1 MIFQIERLRRLP
13 QHTSETW
20 QGGLTKLPMWI
31 QERSR
36 EPYRPWIAGWISLRT
51 RLIHTTEPKPPQ
63 EKSFEMALNALA
75 EFACN
80 GDLAGYRPGKVEVKD
95 TALAEHLGGL
105 LAEAGIAVEH
115 RDKLFTFDQMISDM
129 AEKVR
134 GRPLVPDALDV
145 KGVTVDLMRAF
156 ADASS
161 LWYQAKPWQHLTDED
176 LMEVE
181 SPFVDSSLRYFSV
194 LGGGGTTFGL
204 GFFESVSQF
213 ESLFQHRD
221 AAADKH
227 WSVLFGPITELPL
240 GDADL
245 WEDYNLPVAGKDA
258 YPVAICSEP
267 RLKQRRPGP
276 DVLAFLEGLLRAL
289 AQTTE
294 DEMDSGRWKKSV
306 STSKGKMPFTLAL
319 PDLLKPDDEELRRKV
334 KIQRGMLDPRSLER
348 THLDIQRMIH
358 ERGFKDINELRA
370 FLDKNV
376 IGKPVPHQPAKTAL
390 EQAQDIVYDAF
401 DAWGRKQLQLVR
413 KALQICPD
421 CADAYVIL
429 AERCSDVEKARD
441 LYAQGVAAGERALGK
456 EFFEQEA
463 GRFWGMLQTRPYMR
477 ARLGLAQCL
486 ERLGNLDEAAEHY
499 RELLRLNANDNQ
511 GVRDLLLPCLLKMN
525 ADDEAEALLKKYKR
539 DKLMAVWSYAR
550 ALLTF
555 RQKGDTAT
563 ARSHLRN
570 ALSANRHVP
579 KYLLDEELPEFLP
592 SGYSLGSKEEAIIC
606 AEQLIDAWEA
616 TAGAIDWLKSQTQI
630 VCRKGL
636 A

>member
-63 EKSFEMALNALA
+63 EKSFEMALNALT

-129 AEKVR
+129 AEKVK

-156 ADASS
+156 ADAASQY
-161 LWYQAKPWQHLTDED
+161 YQAKPWQHLTDED
-176 LMEVE
+176 LMEV
-181 SPFVDSSLRYFSV
+181 PFIETGLRYLTV
-194 LGGGGTTFGL
+194 LGSGGTTFGL

-258 YPVAICSEP
+258 YPAAICSEP
-267 RLKQRRPGP
+267 RVKQRRPGP

-294 DEMDSGRWKKSV
+294 DEMDSGRWEKSV
-306 STSKGKMPFTLAL
+306 STSKGEMPFTLAL
-319 PDLLKPDDEELRRKV
+319 PDLLRPDDEELRTKT
-334 KIQRGMLDPRSLER
+334 KIQRGMLDHRSLER

-358 ERGFKDINELRA
+358 ERGFKDIKELRA

-456 EFFEQEA
+456 GFFEQEA

-477 ARLGLAQCL
+477 ARLGLAQSL
-486 ERLGNLDEAAEHY
+486 KGLGNLDEAAEHY

-563 ARSHLRN
+563 ARNHLRN
-570 ALSANRHVP
+570 ALSVNRHVP

-616 TAGAIDWLKSQTQI
+616 TAGAIDWLKSQT
-630 VCRKGL
+630 
-636 A
+636 

>member
-20 QGGLTKLPMWI
+20 QGGLTKLPRWI

-63 EKSFEMALNALA
+63 EKSFEMALDALA

-80 GDLAGYRPGKVEVKD
+80 LDLAGYRPGKVEVKD

-129 AEKVR
+129 AEKVK
-134 GRPLVPDALDV
+134 GRPLVPNALDV

-156 ADASS
+156 ADAASQY
-161 LWYQAKPWQHLTDED
+161 YQAKPWQHLTGED
-176 LMEVE
+176 LIEVE
-181 SPFVDSSLRYFSV
+181 SPFIETGLRYLTV
-194 LGGGGTTFGL
+194 LGSGGTTFGL

-213 ESLFQHRD
+213 ESFFQHRD
-221 AAADKH
+221 VAADKH

-258 YPVAICSEP
+258 YPAAICSEP

-294 DEMDSGRWKKSV
+294 DEMDSGRWEKSV
-306 STSKGKMPFTLAL
+306 STSKGKMAFTLAL

-334 KIQRGMLDPRSLER
+334 KIQRGMLDHRSLER

-358 ERGFKDINELRA
+358 ERGFEDINELRA

-429 AERCSDVEKARD
+429 AERCPDVEKARD

-477 ARLGLAQCL
+477 ARLGLAQSL
-486 ERLGNLDEAAEHY
+486 EGLGNLEEAAEHY

-511 GVRDLLLPCLLKMN
+511 GVRDLLLPCLPKMN

-539 DKLMAVWSYAR
+539 DKLMAIWSYAR

-563 ARSHLRN
+563 ARNHLRN
-570 ALSANRHVP
+570 ALSVNRYVP
-579 KYLLDEELPEFLP
+579 KYLLDEELPELLP

-616 TAGAIDWLKSQTQI
+616 TAGAIDWLKSQT
-630 VCRKGL
+630 
-636 A
+636 

>member
-63 EKSFEMALNALA
+63 EKSFEMALDALA

-95 TALAEHLGGL
+95 TALAEHLAGL

-129 AEKVR
+129 AEKVK
-134 GRPLVPDALDV
+134 GRPLVPNALDV

-156 ADASS
+156 ADAASQY
-161 LWYQAKPWQHLTDED
+161 YQAKPWQHLTGED
-176 LMEVE
+176 LIEVE
-181 SPFVDSSLRYFSV
+181 SPFIETGLRYLTV
-194 LGGGGTTFGL
+194 LGSGGTTFGL

-213 ESLFQHRD
+213 ESFFQHRD
-221 AAADKH
+221 VAADKH

-258 YPVAICSEP
+258 YPAAICSEP
-267 RLKQRRPGP
+267 RPKQKRPGP

-306 STSKGKMPFTLAL
+306 STSNGKMAFTLAL

-348 THLDIQRMIH
+348 THVDIQRMIH
-358 ERGFKDINELRA
+358 ERGFKDMNELRA

-413 KALQICPD
+413 QALQICPD

-429 AERCSDVEKARD
+429 AERCPDVEKSRD
-441 LYAQGVAAGERALGK
+441 LYAEGVAAGERALGK

-486 ERLGNLDEAAEHY
+486 ERLGNLEEAAEHY

-525 ADDEAEALLKKYKR
+525 ADDEAEALLKKYKG

-563 ARSHLRN
+563 ARNHLRN
-570 ALSANRHVP
+570 ALSVNRHVP
-579 KYLLDEELPEFLP
+579 KYLLDEELPELLP

-616 TAGAIDWLKSQTQI
+616 TAGAIDWLKSQT
-630 VCRKGL
+630 
-636 A
+636 